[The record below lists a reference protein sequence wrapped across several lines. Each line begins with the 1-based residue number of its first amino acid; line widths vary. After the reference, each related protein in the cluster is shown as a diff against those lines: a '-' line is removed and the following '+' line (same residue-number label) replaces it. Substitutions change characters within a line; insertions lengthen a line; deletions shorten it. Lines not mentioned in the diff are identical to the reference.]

1 MRAPLKYLA
10 WGAGGVAA
18 VILALWP
25 VLDAAGRRG
34 LLIAAAI
41 ALPVQLL
48 AFAGLVMVRGRLNG
62 FLAVWVGGTLL
73 RVLVIAVTA
82 FVAIRSGAEG
92 LAPLLLGLAG
102 FFFGLLLLEPV
113 FFRSAGGQT
122 T

>member
-1 MRAPLKYLA
+1 MKTPLKYLA
-10 WGAGGVAA
+10 WGGGGVAA

-25 VLDAAGRRG
+25 VLDPAGHRG
-34 LLIAAAI
+34 LLLAAGI

-48 AFAGLVMVRGRLNG
+48 AFVALLKVRGRLNG

-73 RVLVIAVTA
+73 RVLVIATTA
-82 FVAIRSGAEG
+82 FFAIRSGVGG
-92 LAPLLLGLAG
+92 LAPMLLGLAG

-113 FFRSAGGQT
+113 FFRPAAGET

>member
-1 MRAPLKYLA
+1 M
-10 WGAGGVAA
+10 V

-25 VLDAAGRRG
+25 ALDPAGRRG

-41 ALPVQLL
+41 ALPVQFL
-48 AFAGLVMVRGRLNG
+48 AFVGLMKVRGQLNG

-73 RVLVIAVTA
+73 RVVVIGITA
-82 FVAIRSGAEG
+82 FFAIRSGIDG
-92 LAPLLLGLAG
+92 LAPMLLGLAG

-113 FFRSAGGQT
+113 FFRPAAGET